1 MHDDTEEKK
10 RRNSNLA
17 MGIAIGIA
25 IGAGI
30 GTAMGNLAMGKSKG

>member
-25 IGAGI
+25 IG
-30 GTAMGNLAMGKSKG
+30 LAMDKART